1 MRNFI
6 ARKLSK
12 ILLIFWC
19 VSPISYAD
27 ISCNDACTAL
37 DLNNDNVQEAQIDG
51 ILFVRHMFGLTQDL
65 LIKDLDIGNDAFNR
79 ISKTIHSMGDALDID
94 GNGEIDALTDG
105 LILYR
110 YMSGERGSRLVEGV
124 VAPNAERSS
133 ADQIEVY
140 LESLSQ

>member
-1 MRNFI
+1 MVQ
-6 ARKLSK
+6 AEQEE
-12 ILLIFWC
+12 
-19 VSPISYAD
+19 
-27 ISCNDACTAL
+27 
-37 DLNNDNVQEAQIDG
+37 DNMPEDDMIQMQEAQIDG

-79 ISKTIHSMGDALDID
+79 ISKIIHSMGDALDID

-110 YMSGERGSRLVEGV
+110 YMSGERGSRLVEGI

-133 ADQIEVY
+133 AVQIEVY